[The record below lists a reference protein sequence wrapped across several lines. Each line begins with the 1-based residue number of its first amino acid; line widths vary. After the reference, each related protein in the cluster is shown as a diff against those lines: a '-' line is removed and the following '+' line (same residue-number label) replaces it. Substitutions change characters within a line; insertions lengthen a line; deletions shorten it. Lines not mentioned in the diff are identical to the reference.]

1 MSFLSPAPRVL
12 QVAPTSHG
20 SCPRSMLGN
29 IEGQPNHGRSR
40 PAPSHRA
47 NGSGSDSPRRW
58 ARGAGP
64 RDEWSW
70 AEAWLLHTIRT
81 TNGWH
86 PTRTADAALRLDQSI
101 GLIAVRVPAQDA
113 RSIGGKND
121 WVRDRPCLPG
131 DERSRPL
138 RRQWAWIN
146 DKTATRW
153 SWLARL
159 SLVDVP
165 ATYPQCGDLH
175 GPLTHGRLGVR

>member
-1 MSFLSPAPRVL
+1 MSFLSPVLRVL
-12 QVAPTSHG
+12 QAAPTSHG

-29 IEGQPNHGRSR
+29 SEGQPNHGRSR

-47 NGSGSDSPRRW
+47 NGSGSDSPRIR

-70 AEAWLLHTIRT
+70 AEAWLFDTIRT

-86 PTRTADAALRLDQSI
+86 PTRTADAALRIDQSM
-101 GLIAVRVPAQDA
+101 GLIEVRVPAQHV
-113 RSIGGKND
+113 RSVGGEND
-121 WVRDRPCLPG
+121 WVRDGPCLLG

-138 RRQWAWIN
+138 RRQRTWIN
-146 DKTATRW
+146 DQAVTRW
-153 SWLARL
+153 VWLTRL

-165 ATYPQCGDLH
+165 ATYP
-175 GPLTHGRLGVR
+175 R